1 MAQGFHEGSASFV
14 APSDRTARLVDLVAA
29 DQDALRLGFRETLIR
44 LMAARRVTAGELAR
58 ETGISKGTID
68 KLRQRKVEVTNA
80 FDAMKIAMFFGMNV
94 EQFFAVPE
102 ASVPKPERRG
112 RHPLIGCMA
121 GTITIMPGVD
131 LTEPMFTDAEMDAF
145 VEAKA
150 KLING
155 IQP

>member
-1 MAQGFHEGSASFV
+1 MAEGFREGSASFV
-14 APSDRTARLVDLVAA
+14 GSSDKAQRLADLMAT
-29 DQDALRLGFRETLIR
+29 DQDVLKLGFRETLIR
-44 LMAARRVTAGELAR
+44 LMAERRVTAGELAR
-58 ETGISKGTID
+58 DTGISKGTID

-102 ASVPKPERRG
+102 ASLPVPERRG